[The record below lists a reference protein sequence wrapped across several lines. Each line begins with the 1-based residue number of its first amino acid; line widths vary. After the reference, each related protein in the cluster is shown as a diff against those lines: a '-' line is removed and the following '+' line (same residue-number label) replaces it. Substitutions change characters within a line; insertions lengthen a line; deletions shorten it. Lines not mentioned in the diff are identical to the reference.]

1 MKLRSFTPRRQIRL
15 EVIPLIDIMF
25 FLLASFMMV
34 SLQMRRVGAL
44 DARIAGTGAAT
55 ADQHVLNLTVD
66 RFAQLATDEGAISYA
81 QLNELLSTKMISD
94 PAFTVCIRGEKGA
107 THGSVMYAL
116 DLVRQSGVQRV
127 AIAIAQAPDQGQ
139 PKP

>member
-44 DARIAGTGAAT
+44 EARLAGSGAAQVS
-55 ADQHVLNLTVD
+55 QHVLNLSVD
-66 RFAQLATDEGAISYA
+66 RFAQLATDEGAISYT
-81 QLNELLSTKMISD
+81 QLNELLSTKVISD
-94 PAFTVCIRGEKGA
+94 PAFTVCIRGENGA
-107 THGSVMYAL
+107 THGSVIYVL
-116 DLVRQSGVQRV
+116 DLVRRSGVREV
-127 AIAIAQAPDQGQ
+127 AIAIAHAPDQGQ
-139 PKP
+139 LKP